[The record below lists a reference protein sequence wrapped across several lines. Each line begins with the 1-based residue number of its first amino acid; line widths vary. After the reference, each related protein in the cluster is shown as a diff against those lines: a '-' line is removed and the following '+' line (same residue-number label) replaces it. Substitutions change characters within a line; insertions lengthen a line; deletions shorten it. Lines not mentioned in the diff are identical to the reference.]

1 MSTEMT
7 PPAAPADE
15 TTPITETAPITETTP
30 ITETALIDETTP
42 ADTAEAHPASPAPS
56 AAPAAS
62 ASLAVEPAAPRVRGA
77 AIIWG
82 LLFAAIAF
90 AGIWTLTDD
99 DRRSAAADAI
109 TTLTPGTAVALGLL
123 ALGVLVL
130 VTGAVGLIRHA
141 QRRAAAS
148 RS

>member
-15 TTPITETAPITETTP
+15 TTPITETAPAARAVP
-30 ITETALIDETTP
+30 
-42 ADTAEAHPASPAPS
+42 
-56 AAPAAS
+56 APAAS
-62 ASLAVEPAAPRVRGA
+62 PAASAESAAPRVRGA
-77 AIIWG
+77 AIVWG

-90 AGIWTLTDD
+90 AGIWTLTAD

-109 TTLTPGTAVALGLL
+109 TTLTPGTAVALALL
-123 ALGVLVL
+123 AIGVLVL

-141 QRRAAAS
+141 QRRSAS
-148 RS
+148 GG

>member
-15 TTPITETAPITETTP
+15 TTPITETSSSDDSAPSD
-30 ITETALIDETTP
+30 A
-42 ADTAEAHPASPAPS
+42 AESLPAPPAPL

-62 ASLAVEPAAPRVRGA
+62 TSVAVEPAAPRVRGA

-90 AGIWTLTDD
+90 AGIWTLTGD

-148 RS
+148 RA

>member
-15 TTPITETAPITETTP
+15 TTPITETSSSDDSAPSD
-30 ITETALIDETTP
+30 A
-42 ADTAEAHPASPAPS
+42 AESLPAPPAPL

-62 ASLAVEPAAPRVRGA
+62 TSVAAEPAAPRVRGA

-90 AGIWTLTDD
+90 AGIWTLTGD

-148 RS
+148 RA

>member
-7 PPAAPADE
+7 PPPAASADPGDE
-15 TTPITETAPITETTP
+15 TQPVGETLP
-30 ITETALIDETTP
+30 IDETMPVDETLRMDETVR
-42 ADTAEAHPASPAPS
+42 ADAAEALPTPP

-62 ASLAVEPAAPRVRGA
+62 AASVEPAAPRVRGA

-82 LLFAAIAF
+82 LLFAVIAF
-90 AGIWTLTDD
+90 AGIWMLTDD

-109 TTLTPGTAVALGLL
+109 TTLTPGTAVSLGLL

-130 VTGAVGLIRHA
+130 VSGAVGLIRHA
-141 QRRAAAS
+141 QRRAAAP
-148 RS
+148 RA

>member
-1 MSTEMT
+1 MSTDMT
-7 PPAAPADE
+7 PPAAAAA
-15 TTPITETAPITETTP
+15 TA
-30 ITETALIDETTP
+30 TAVDLTD
-42 ADTAEAHPASPAPS
+42 APS
-56 AAPAAS
+56 AAPAS
-62 ASLAVEPAAPRVRGA
+62 ASVEPAAPRVRGA

-109 TTLTPGTAVALGLL
+109 TTLTPGTALALGLL

-148 RS
+148 RA

>member
-7 PPAAPADE
+7 PPAAPADRNDE
-15 TTPITETAPITETTP
+15 TMPITEMPFDETAPTDV
-30 ITETALIDETTP
+30 AAAQP
-42 ADTAEAHPASPAPS
+42 APPAPPASPAAS
-56 AAPAAS
+56 AAV
-62 ASLAVEPAAPRVRGA
+62 AVEPAAPRVRGA

-82 LLFAAIAF
+82 LLFAVIAF
-90 AGIWTLTDD
+90 AGIWTLTGD

-109 TTLTPGTAVALGLL
+109 TTLTPGTVVALGLL

-130 VTGAVGLIRHA
+130 VSGAVGLVRHA

-148 RS
+148 RP